1 MDRAG
6 EYRFEIEPYTP
17 ETMPLGR
24 LAAYLQQLAILLGED
39 KGVHLVRLEKGST
52 ILVHRVDVEAIP
64 KIEERAA
71 AVRRG
76 EGAPDAMRA
85 YNGLNR
91 LLREDN
97 GSGVLREN
105 TGAEIIRFPGR
116 KDEVP
121 EFVSL
126 MQQSELDGEVVRVG
140 GVSEW
145 VPVALRS
152 NGETLTGIHA
162 RRSVAKPLARHLF
175 EPVRLYG
182 AGRWTRSVAGDW
194 HLERFTVDRFDVLDD
209 RQLSSLV
216 IRLRALPGDDWGNNA
231 VSDLIALRHGELPTQ

>member
-1 MDRAG
+1 MERVG

-24 LAAYLQQLAILLGED
+24 LAAYLEQLAILLGED
-39 KGVHLVRLEKGST
+39 KSVHLVRLESGST
-52 ILVHRVDVEAIP
+52 VLVHRVDAEALP
-64 KIEERAA
+64 KIAERTA

-85 YNGLNR
+85 YKGLNR

-97 GSGVLREN
+97 GSGVLLERG
-105 TGAEIIRFPGR
+105 GAEIIRFPGR
-116 KDEVP
+116 RDEGP

-126 MQQSELDGEVVRVG
+126 LQQGELDGEVVRVG

-145 VPVALRS
+145 VPVALQTE
-152 NGETLTGIHA
+152 GETLTGIHA
-162 RRSVAKPLARHLF
+162 KRAVAKALAIHLF

-182 AGRWTRSVAGDW
+182 AGRWTRTFAGDW
-194 HLERFTVDRFDVLDD
+194 RLERFTVDRFDVLED
-209 RQLSSLV
+209 RPLSSLV
-216 IRLRALPGDDWGNNA
+216 IRLRALSGDEWGENA
-231 VSDLIALRHGELPTQ
+231 VSDLIALRHDALPTQ